1 MATLELEATQLRLLG
16 NNGLS
21 TKLDPCRNYY
31 EWQCAWDFLWSA
43 LYRGWLDDDP
53 EGRKAAKGILQ
64 AMAQARAEVSARER
78 GLDVGEVVLLA
89 PLQERLLVSLHLRA
103 VIYTGMPDDEW
114 RHIYVSLLDALRSVD
129 NHYLFEDEYSYI
141 QLCFDIRHAM
151 EKAKRYADE
160 GEAARIADDL
170 MDYKRQVTYALVTK
184 YDPFALGPG
193 KPDGEDIDAYIW
205 ESGVIGTYVMKRAS
219 VEQAS
224 QVIAYVLGRSFDE
237 PVEEREVAD
246 LARNLLDKLPDD
258 LMEPEDFPS
267 FEDDIKPLI
276 DRQFAGF
283 EERMPWFVKHARE
296 RAVSEGMDPDYYD
309 YLYNVHFLT
318 TFMSD
323 YGMRKQNTGEIDEP
337 LFGLVE

>member
-267 FEDDIKPLI
+267 FEDDIKPLS

-323 YGMRKQNTGEIDEP
+323 YGMRKQNTGEFNEP